1 MVDLISRRALSEKVT
16 GFIDDKKS
24 KEFKVFYLL
33 TNCIIFCD
41 TKILKFETELLK
53 EKFFLKIETEIIKME
68 IVIEFAKLILPA
80 AAVLYAMYLT
90 IKSFLEKEMGEKLA
104 AVRTQNASVITP
116 IRLQAYERLC
126 LFLERIMPNNLI
138 LRLNDSNYSYK
149 EFQQVLIAGV
159 REEFNHNLSQQVY
172 VSDAVWE
179 LTRNAMEDVIIT
191 INQAAGEMSEKAQSK
206 DLAKKIFEMQVEK
219 KTDPVNTA
227 LAALKQ
233 EIRLNF

>member
-1 MVDLISRRALSEKVT
+1 
-16 GFIDDKKS
+16 
-24 KEFKVFYLL
+24 
-33 TNCIIFCD
+33 
-41 TKILKFETELLK
+41 
-53 EKFFLKIETEIIKME
+53 ME

-104 AVRTQNASVITP
+104 AVRTQNASMITP

>member
-1 MVDLISRRALSEKVT
+1 
-16 GFIDDKKS
+16 
-24 KEFKVFYLL
+24 
-33 TNCIIFCD
+33 
-41 TKILKFETELLK
+41 
-53 EKFFLKIETEIIKME
+53 ME

-219 KTDPVNTA
+219 ETDPVNTA

>member
-1 MVDLISRRALSEKVT
+1 
-16 GFIDDKKS
+16 
-24 KEFKVFYLL
+24 
-33 TNCIIFCD
+33 
-41 TKILKFETELLK
+41 
-53 EKFFLKIETEIIKME
+53 ME

-179 LTRNAMEDVIIT
+179 LTKNAMEDVIIT
-191 INQAAGEMSEKAQSK
+191 INQAAGEMSEGAKSK
-206 DLAKKIFEMQVEK
+206 ELAKKIFEMQVEK
-219 KTDPVNTA
+219 KTDPVNMA